1 MLDPT
6 AMKDLIKTKLQAL
19 SDFPTS
25 GQSPVIIDDR
35 ALQALC
41 EGIIEH
47 IVAETL
53 VTIDMWDSYV
63 PGITPGG
70 GTSGIMVGT
79 ATGGVS

>member
-6 AMKDLIKTKLQAL
+6 VMKNLIKTKIEAL
-19 SDFPTS
+19 NDFPTS
-25 GQSPVIIDDR
+25 GQTPVFIDDR
-35 ALQALC
+35 ALQAVC

-53 VTIDMWDSYV
+53 VTIDFWDSYV